1 MYLSLCLVKNGSNAG
16 GADSLDDYMSSLGT
30 SMDKTTR
37 TQIRRKVFELKK
49 VLDVV
54 ISSFVTC
61 NSRARFLGIFWNTP
75 AILLLGAE

>member
-1 MYLSLCLVKNGSNAG
+1 MNLSLCLVKNGSNAG

-49 VLDVV
+49 VLHVV
-54 ISSFVTC
+54 ISSFV
-61 NSRARFLGIFWNTP
+61 NSRARSFGNILEYIP